1 MIEAG
6 DDPVRQYTVEEEDRL
21 TLQLRDAAAE
31 VHAGT
36 FNDRLTTTTLCE
48 LHRRLFG
55 GIRGHA
61 GRMRAR
67 GDGSE
72 YLTFGPHRSS
82 HRDAVAGEMDA
93 AFRKLRVDLGRF
105 AGHDPADV
113 DYVREAIRLA
123 ARIHAEI
130 IRTHPFEDGN
140 GRSSR
145 LMMNAVLVRLG
156 LPPVAVDAVKQ
167 EYYKVLNHYFKH
179 GDLDPLYK
187 LLLPLFP

>member
-6 DDPVRQYTVEEEDRL
+6 DDPVRQYSVEEEDRL
-21 TLQLRDAAAE
+21 TLQLRAVTTD

-36 FNDRLTTTTLCE
+36 YSDRLSVLTLRE
-48 LHRRLFG
+48 LHRRLFDG
-55 GIRGHA
+55 VRGHA
-61 GRMRAR
+61 GRMRRR

-72 YLTFGPHRSS
+72 HLTFGPHRST
-82 HRDAVAGEMDA
+82 HRDLVEAEMDA
-93 AFRKLRVDLGRF
+93 AFRKLDARLRPF
-105 AGHDPADV
+105 ADHPFDA
-113 DYVREAIRLA
+113 DYVRAAIHLA
-123 ARIHAEI
+123 AWIHAEI
-130 IRTHPFEDGN
+130 VRTHPFEDGN

-145 LMMNAVLVRLG
+145 LIMNAVLVRLG

-187 LLLPLFP
+187 LLLPLIS